1 MPVLSKRKNDIDNLT
16 SITFAFQDVS
26 IAFLF
31 GTIGNTH
38 AMKHDAATHNTD
50 AAWRF
55 GKNTFDPQRAACDET
70 LFALANGAL
79 GVRGGFEE
87 HPSPSDGTFM
97 AAAFVQSEIHY
108 HERLAGFARRTDTRV
123 PVVEGKRIGIVLG
136 DEHVN
141 LDTCEWLEFERHLD
155 LRSGQLYRRLRLRTP
170 TGHTLEIEARRVVPL
185 NEPALLAI
193 DFRVRSID
201 YNGPISLVSALE
213 TARQA
218 ATQSDDPRIGVG
230 AKALTLTGCGSI
242 GEIAWLAQSEPQRRF
257 SLTCGQHH
265 ISHTLTAAPP
275 HVSKDYASQ
284 RFSAQL
290 MPGGEVGLEKFVVYI
305 HGGNAAQHS
314 AELTQRLYTAANTG
328 FDGFATVQSAALNTF
343 WQQADLSISDQPE
356 TERALRFNLFHL
368 MQSATRNGVD
378 GTAAKGL
385 TGEGYEGHC
394 FWDTEIFVLPVM
406 VFTAPQIA
414 RAMLQYRYRTLD
426 AARAHA
432 REMNH
437 KTGALYPWRT
447 IDGGECSAHYPSGSA
462 AYHINAD
469 IAFGIGLYL
478 DATDDFQFMLDAGAE
493 ILFETARIWP
503 QLGHFNPRKQG
514 AFCIHEVTGP
524 DEYTT
529 LVNNNFYTNRMA
541 QQHLQ
546 RAVQVWQRLQKESPD
561 ALKILADRLQLAAF
575 EVEQWQNIA
584 EHMYLPYDENLGI
597 YAQDDGFLDKP
608 RWPYPAHTR
617 PLLLDYHPLTLNR
630 YQICKQGDVV
640 MALVLAGHAIDLQQ
654 KRRCF
659 DYYEAITTHD
669 STLSASTFGI
679 LASETGHA
687 DKALE
692 YFNANLRVDLDNLHG
707 NTDHGVHMAALAG
720 SWLGLTWGFSG
731 LRTVNGQLAFSPTLP
746 AAWPGYS
753 FNLRWRDCVLHVA
766 VNADGVHYHLQ
777 EGTTLE
783 ILHNGQAL
791 TLPAATL
798 HPLATP
804 HTSARASFPRPA
816 RALIFDLD
824 GVLTDTAN
832 LHYQAWKQLADEL
845 DIPFDRATN
854 ERLKGVDRIA
864 SLSIILER
872 ASRHYNTEERQML
885 AERKNG
891 YYLEAIGQ
899 LGPQDVF
906 PGVHKVLN
914 DARAAGLKVALAS
927 ASRNAATLLQKLGIA
942 GHFDAIADA
951 SRIQRG
957 KPDPEIFL
965 TAAAALGVPPTQ
977 CIGIEDAAAGIEAIH
992 AAGMSAIGIGSAA
1005 QLPKADL
1012 VLAEIAALEI
1022 SNIIH
1027 SSRFNRTTTA
1037 NGE

>member
-1 MPVLSKRKNDIDNLT
+1 
-16 SITFAFQDVS
+16 
-26 IAFLF
+26 
-31 GTIGNTH
+31 
-38 AMKHDAATHNTD
+38 MKHWQDSPEHLPTD
-50 AAWRF
+50 APWQFRQSA
-55 GKNTFDPQRAACDET
+55 FDPQRAACDET
-70 LFALANGAL
+70 LFALSNGTL

-87 HPSPSDGTFM
+87 HPSRSDGSFL

-123 PVVEGKRIGIVLG
+123 PVVEGKRIAIVLG
-136 DEHVN
+136 DERVN
-141 LDTCEWLEFERHLD
+141 LDNCEWLEFQRHLD

-170 TGHTLEIEARRVVPL
+170 GGHRIEIEARRVVPL
-185 NEPALLAI
+185 NETALLAI
-193 DFRVRSID
+193 DFRVRSLN
-201 YNGPISLVSALE
+201 YTGPVTLVSSLDVS
-213 TARQA
+213 RQA
-218 ATQSDDPRIGVG
+218 AAQSDDPRIGVG
-230 AKALTLTGCGSI
+230 AKGLLLNGSGSI
-242 GEIAWLAQSEPQRRF
+242 GAITWLAQSEPQRGF
-257 SLTCGQHH
+257 ALTCAQHH
-265 ISHTLTAAPP
+265 TSTTLAAEPP
-275 HVSKDYASQ
+275 QVGEDHASQ
-284 RFSAQL
+284 CFSAQL
-290 MPGGEVGLEKFVVYI
+290 TPGGEVGLEKFVVYI
-305 HGGNAAQHS
+305 QGGDASQHT
-314 AELTQRLYTAANTG
+314 AGLARHLHTAADTG
-328 FDGFATVQSAALNTF
+328 FDGFAATQADAINTF
-343 WQQADLSISDQPE
+343 WQQAGLTISGQPD
-356 TERALRFNLFHL
+356 TEQALRFNLFHL
-368 MQSATRNGVD
+368 MQSAARNGID

-394 FWDTEIFVLPVM
+394 FWDTEIFVLPVL
-406 VFTAPQIA
+406 VFTAPEVA
-414 RAMLQYRYRTLD
+414 RAMLHYRYRTLD

-437 KTGALYPWRT
+437 PAGALYPWRT
-447 IDGGECSAHYPSGSA
+447 INGGECSAHYPSGSA

-469 IAFGIGLYL
+469 IAFAIGLYL
-478 DATDDFQFMLDAGAE
+478 DATDDMQFLLAAGAE

-541 QQHLQ
+541 QQHLR
-546 RAVQVWQRLQKESPD
+546 RAANVWQRLQKHAPQ
-561 ALKILADRLQLAAF
+561 ALDTLANRLQLTAA
-575 EVEQWQNIA
+575 EVENWHNIA
-584 EHMYLPYDENLGI
+584 ERMYLPLDEDLGI
-597 YAQDDGFLDKP
+597 YAQDDEFLNKP
-608 RWPYPAHTR
+608 RWPYPGQQR

-640 MALVLAGHAIDLQQ
+640 MALVLAGHEIKLQQ

-659 DYYEAITTHD
+659 DYYQAITTHD

-679 LASETGHA
+679 LASEVGHA

-720 SWLGLTWGFSG
+720 SWLGLTWGFAG
-731 LRTVNGQLAFSPTLP
+731 LRIVNGQLAFSPTLP
-746 AAWPGYS
+746 ALWPGYS
-753 FNLRWRDCVLHVA
+753 FNLHWRGCVLHVA

-777 EGTTLE
+777 AGKTLA

-791 TLPAATL
+791 SLPSAAL
-798 HPLATP
+798 HPLAIPQTG
-804 HTSARASFPRPA
+804 ASFPRPA
-816 RALIFDLD
+816 RGLIFDLD

-845 DIPFDRATN
+845 KIPFDRQTN

-864 SLSIILER
+864 SLGIILER
-872 ASRHYNTEERQML
+872 ASRDYNTEERLML

-891 YYLEAIGQ
+891 YYLKAIEQ

-914 DARAAGLKVALAS
+914 EARAAGLKIALAS
-927 ASRNAATLLQKLGIA
+927 ASRNAATLLEKLGIA
-942 GHFDAIADA
+942 DSFDAIADA
-951 SRIQRG
+951 SQIQRG

-965 TAAAALGVPPTQ
+965 TAAAALGIPPAQ

-992 AAGMSAIGIGSAA
+992 AAGMSAIGIGNAA
-1005 QLPKADL
+1005 RLPKADL
-1012 VLAEIAALEI
+1012 ILAEIAAFDI
-1022 SNIIH
+1022 RNIV
-1027 SSRFNRTTTA
+1027 SFSRPNRTITA